1 MSASPPSNP
10 ADIVSGSCEYTSL
23 PITDLSSSQ
32 AYKLLTGVVVP
43 RPIAWISTRSTG
55 GVVNVAPFSSYN
67 YVADTPPM
75 LAVNIGLHDDGCLKD
90 TARNIRDTG
99 EFVVNVT
106 TRAALDVMNASSARY
121 GADTSEAEQLGI
133 ELLSSQVISA
143 PRVASSPVHM
153 ECRLS
158 QIVPLGAGVNTLYI
172 GEIVM
177 FHLAKDVYDGRHV
190 NSVAI
195 DPLARLGGPFY
206 ASLGEIFKR
215 KRPLEPGGAPD
226 GEAGK

>member
-1 MSASPPSNP
+1 MSSSLNNES
-10 ADIVSGSCEYTSL
+10 IVANGDAFTSL
-23 PITDLSSSQ
+23 PIADLSSSQ

-43 RPIAWISTRSTG
+43 RPIAWISTRGTD

-75 LAVNIGLHDDGCLKD
+75 LAVNIGLHEDGCLKD
-90 TARNIRDTG
+90 TARNIRETG

-121 GADTSEAEQLGI
+121 APDASEADNLCIQLLPG
-133 ELLSSQVISA
+133 QVVGA
-143 PRVASSPVHM
+143 PRVASSPVQM

-177 FHLAKDVYDGRHV
+177 FHLAKNVYDGRHV
-190 NSVAI
+190 DSLAI

-206 ASLGEIFKR
+206 AALGEVFKR
-215 KRPLEPGGAPD
+215 KRPTDPGSEP
-226 GEAGK
+226 

>member
-1 MSASPPSNP
+1 MHASSDSRD
-10 ADIVSGSCEYTSL
+10 AVAEGGEFTSL
-23 PITDLSSSQ
+23 PIADLSSSQ

-43 RPIAWISTRSTG
+43 RPIAWISTRSSG

-90 TARNIRDTG
+90 TARNIRETG

-121 GADTSEAEQLGI
+121 AAGVSEARELGI
-133 ELLSSQVISA
+133 ELLPGRVVGV

-172 GEIVM
+172 GEVVM
-177 FHLAKDVYDGRHV
+177 FHLAKGVYDGRHV

-206 ASLGEIFKR
+206 AALGEIFKR
-215 KRPLEPGGAPD
+215 KRPEDPAGDAD
-226 GEAGK
+226 REAG

>member
-1 MSASPPSNP
+1 MCASSSSGP
-10 ADIVSGSCEYTSL
+10 ADVVAAQGEYTSL
-23 PITDLSSSQ
+23 PVADLSSSQ

-43 RPIAWISTRSTG
+43 RPIAWISTRSTE
-55 GVVNVAPFSSYN
+55 GVVNIAPFSSYN

-75 LAVNIGLHDDGCLKD
+75 LAVNIGLHDDGAMKD
-90 TARNIRDTG
+90 TARNIRQTG

-106 TRAALDVMNASSARY
+106 TRASLDVMNASSARY

-133 ELLSSQVISA
+133 QLLPGQVVA
-143 PRVASSPVHM
+143 PPRVASSPVHM

-158 QIVPLGAGVNTLYI
+158 KIVPLGAGVNTLYI

-177 FHLAKDVYDGRHV
+177 FHLATQVYDGRHV
-190 NSVAI
+190 NSEAI

-206 ASLGEIFKR
+206 ASLGEIYKR
-215 KRPLEPGGAPD
+215 KRPLDPGGEPEAA
-226 GEAGK
+226 AGK